1 MSSVTVDFMWFFRC
15 SLPQVSKRSSSLDAG
30 LGGRGPRVDGRDAL
44 PYSRG
49 MGDGRAHQLC
59 HIDR

>member
-1 MSSVTVDFMWFFRC
+1 MSSVKVDFMWFFRC
-15 SLPQVSKRSSSLDAG
+15 SLTKVSKRSSSLDAG
-30 LGGRGPRVDGRDAL
+30 LGGGTQGGRERCP
-44 PYSRG
+44 PYSCG